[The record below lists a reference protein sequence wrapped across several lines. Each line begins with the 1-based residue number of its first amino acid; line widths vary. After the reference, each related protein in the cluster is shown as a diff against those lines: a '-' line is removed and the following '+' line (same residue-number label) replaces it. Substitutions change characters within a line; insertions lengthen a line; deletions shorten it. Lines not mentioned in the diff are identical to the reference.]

1 LFPNEGLVVS
11 PHRNDEVGGLDQ
23 LFGELSLDVCSWIST
38 LLAQSSLNP
47 GMHRLRLGVDP
58 G

>member
-1 LFPNEGLVVS
+1 
-11 PHRNDEVGGLDQ
+11 
-23 LFGELSLDVCSWIST
+23 LSLDVCSWIST